1 MKKWTMI
8 FASLVLLVMSASVP
22 KSYAGDKL
30 TSASFDS
37 VKIYY
42 GKGKMS
48 IHNTGGLYVTVLT
61 PNEAAYGVYNDA
73 IRKNEQA
80 SVISWTGS
88 GPAPVLILT
97 DYGNA
102 DSSNCPGINTATFQ
116 CAYETFKIT
125 VQSDSYGCPWLASF
139 YTITDQPGFGRYTGP
154 TNHATVCPTIP
165 VASYDISWSE
175 NYVSHNKA
183 LQLQSNGSTITTTL
197 STYLMEDGKLCDGSV
212 FDSRGAYCRVVSE
225 LLTFTSYGCDKSTV
239 TLSPTRH
246 PVTDKQLHDIVVN
259 VNTSSRQPI
268 DSTCR
273 FQYVLNEL

>member
-1 MKKWTMI
+1 MI

-139 YTITDQPGFGRYTGP
+139 IRSQINPDSG
-154 TNHATVCPTIP
+154 
-165 VASYDISWSE
+165 DILGQRTMPQ
-175 NYVSHNKA
+175 YVRRS
-183 LQLQSNGSTITTTL
+183 L
-197 STYLMEDGKLCDGSV
+197 SRRMT
-212 FDSRGAYCRVVSE
+212 SRGVRI
-225 LLTFTSYGCDKSTV
+225 TSATIRRYSCNPMARQ
-239 TLSPTRH
+239 SP
-246 PVTDKQLHDIVVN
+246 P
-259 VNTSSRQPI
+259 
-268 DSTCR
+268 R
-273 FQYVLNEL
+273 FRPT